1 MSKKYMT
8 AAQRR
13 CHYHDWLT
21 SGMTRA
27 DYARLHGIHA
37 KTFGNLCRDIAAEG
51 AAKAAPPEK
60 NALPLLPVTL
70 AIPVETDTVT
80 LSLRRA
86 SVTGTAAALIPLIRE
101 LNLC

>member
-1 MSKKYMT
+1 MT

-13 CHYHDWLT
+13 RHYHDWLD

-51 AAKAAPPEK
+51 AANAAPPEK
-60 NALPLLPVTL
+60 MRYRYCPSPSRY
-70 AIPVETDTVT
+70 PW
-80 LSLRRA
+80 RR
-86 SVTGTAAALIPLIRE
+86 TP
-101 LNLC
+101 

>member
-1 MSKKYMT
+1 MT

-13 CHYHDWLT
+13 RHYHDWLT
-21 SGMTRA
+21 SGMTKA

-37 KTFGNLCRDIAAEG
+37 KTFGNLCRDIAAESSAEAG
-51 AAKAAPPEK
+51 TPEEP
-60 NALPLLPVTL
+60 ALLPVTL
-70 AIPVETDTVT
+70 AKPADTNTVT